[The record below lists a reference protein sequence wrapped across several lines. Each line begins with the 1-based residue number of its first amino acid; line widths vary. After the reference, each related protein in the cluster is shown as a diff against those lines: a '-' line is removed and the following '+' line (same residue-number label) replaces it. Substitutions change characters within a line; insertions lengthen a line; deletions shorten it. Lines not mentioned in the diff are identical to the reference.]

1 MRDMVRLDKFS
12 LEIDPDRTAII
23 VVDMTDEFVAEGAE
37 LETPAARE
45 MVPRLGEAI
54 DASRDADIE
63 VIYLRPYNRSSG
75 ADAGQLQTITPEV
88 FDGIY
93 EDTTIYEGLE
103 PEKDDVVIPKQT
115 YNGFHGTE
123 LDSVLRTLNIETV
136 VITGTRTHICPD
148 STLRGAFFRGYQ
160 VVVIEDL
167 VATADIPDQGWG
179 EISKE
184 TLDNVWF
191 STVATNFGEVIDLDE
206 YLELI
211 D

>member
-1 MRDMVRLDKFS
+1 MVRLDEFS
-12 LEIDPDRTAII
+12 LEIDPEHTAII
-23 VVDMTDEFVAEGAE
+23 VVDMTDVFVAEGAE

-45 MVPRLGEAI
+45 MVPRLGEVV
-54 DASRDADIE
+54 DASRDAGID
-63 VIYLRPYNRSSG
+63 VIYLRPYNRPSG
-75 ADAGQLQTITPEV
+75 ADSGQLRTITPQV

-93 EDTTIYEGLE
+93 QDTTIYEGLE
-103 PEKDDVVIPKQT
+103 PEEEDVIIPKQT

-123 LDSVLRTLNIETV
+123 LDSVLRTLDIETV

-160 VVVIEDL
+160 VVAIEDL

-179 EISKE
+179 DISHE
-184 TLDNVWF
+184 TLDKVWY
-191 STVATNFGEVIDLDE
+191 STVATNFGDVIDSEE

-211 D
+211 E